1 MKKTNPTA
9 PLPPEAHGHTART
22 REPYPRPAAAWY
34 ATILLALLYWISLL
48 DRTIISLM
56 VDPIKRDLGIT
67 DVQFGMLHG
76 LAFAITF
83 CVFGLAAGA
92 LADRV
97 NRRRLIYLCVT
108 IWSLATAACGIA
120 QNFHSN
126 FINSINVSNIIS

>member
-9 PLPPEAHGHTART
+9 PLPPEAHGHTAT
-22 REPYPRPAAAWY
+22 PLAPYPRPAVAWY
-34 ATILLALLYWISLL
+34 ATVLMALLYWISLL

-56 VDPIKRDLGIT
+56 VDPIKRDLGIS

-76 LAFAITF
+76 LAFAVTF
-83 CVFGLAAGA
+83 CAFGLVAGA

-97 NRRRLIYLCVT
+97 NRRRVIYLCVT

-120 QNFHSN
+120 KTS
-126 FINSINVSNIIS
+126 SI